1 MTPQFNSSNPTLISG
16 WKWAVGQAMEYVRHG
31 DPVGDWFEA
40 ALPGR
45 NAFCMRDV
53 AHQCAGAQALG
64 LHTEVKNMLYRFAEN
79 IAESRDWCT
88 YWEIS
93 GDNLPA
99 AADYE
104 SDSDFWYNLPANFD
118 VLACCWRQY
127 LWTGDSD
134 YLNDPVFLNFYDR
147 TVTEYVQHW
156 DADGDGLL
164 EHLPAYGRRGV
175 GSYEE
180 GVSEICMGA
189 DLIAAQVAAYEAY
202 AQIQRLRGNV
212 EAGQQ
217 YEAKALSLRS
227 YYEQAWWNTSR
238 NNYFSIMHTD
248 GQFSPRTNFG
258 INTFVLY
265 FGLIHDLGRV
275 QCVTDDLIQQFPYA
289 NVESQSYFPETLYGY
304 GHRHAAYDALRRLID
319 PALPR
324 REYPEVSYSV
334 IGAFIN
340 GLMGLQGRAETR
352 TIRTL
357 PNLTDA
363 TEWISIKDLSILD
376 NEVAVTHRGNTVTT
390 LCNEYGSG
398 FLWAANFAS
407 DSDVVLVNGEAR
419 PAKQVISS
427 DGRRQASIEIQ
438 VQPSEEVT
446 VAIPL

>member
-1 MTPQFNSSNPTLISG
+1 MIPQFSSSNSALVSG
-16 WKWAVGQAMEYVRHG
+16 WKWAVAQAMEYVRHG

-53 AHQCAGAQALG
+53 AHQCAGAQTLG

-79 IAESRDWCT
+79 IATSRDWCT

-93 GDNLPA
+93 GDNLPVA
-99 AADYE
+99 VDYE

-147 TVTEYVQHW
+147 TVKEYVRHW
-156 DADGDGLL
+156 DVDGDGLL
-164 EHLPAYGRRGV
+164 EHLPAYGRRGI

-180 GVSEICMGA
+180 GVSEIHMGA

-217 YEAKALSLRS
+217 YEAKALSIRT
-227 YYEQAWWNTSR
+227 YYEQAWWNTYG

-258 INTFVLY
+258 INTFALY

-275 QCVTDDLIQQFPYA
+275 QCVTDDLIQQFPHA
-289 NVESQSYFPETLYGY
+289 NVESQSYFPETLYVYGY
-304 GHRHAAYDALRRLID
+304 THAAYDALYRLID
-319 PALPR
+319 PALAR

-334 IGAFIN
+334 IGALIN
-340 GLMGLQGRAETR
+340 GLMGVQARAQTR
-352 TIRTL
+352 TIHTL
-357 PNLTDA
+357 QNLTEA
-363 TEWISIKDLSILD
+363 TEWISIKHLPILD
-376 NEVAVTHRGNTVTT
+376 NEVAVTHYNNTVTT
-390 LCNEYGSG
+390 LCNEYGG
-398 FLWAANFAS
+398 AFLWAARFVS
-407 DSDVVLVNGEAR
+407 DSNILLVNGEAK
-419 PAKQVISS
+419 PAMQVIGS

-446 VAIPL
+446 VAIPS